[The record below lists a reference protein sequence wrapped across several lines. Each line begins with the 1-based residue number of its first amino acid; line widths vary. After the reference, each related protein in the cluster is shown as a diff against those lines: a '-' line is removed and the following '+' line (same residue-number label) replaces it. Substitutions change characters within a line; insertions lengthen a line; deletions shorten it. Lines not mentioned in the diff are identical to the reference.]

1 MIIERKI
8 KSLTLNLVFI
18 RTVPEGLRVT
28 LDKFWNGKGKGA
40 FPPKQEID
48 SLPIT
53 ESMHSA

>member
-8 KSLTLNLVFI
+8 KSLNLAFI

-28 LDKFWNGKGKGA
+28 LNKFWNGKRKGA

>member
-1 MIIERKI
+1 MKIERKI
-8 KSLTLNLVFI
+8 KSLNLAFI

-28 LDKFWNGKGKGA
+28 LNKFWNGKRKGA

-48 SLPIT
+48 SLPII